1 MMKENGTKS
10 TNIATAYAMSFA
22 GVASAQASW
31 FIDRESQKQLRIR
44 FGPQNGNFT
53 VCNRLMPGPIIA
65 VTQANPIRSLI
76 LWLVIKT
83 GYLSG

>member
-1 MMKENGTKS
+1 MKDNGTRS
-10 TNIATAYAMSFA
+10 TNIATAYAMNFVR
-22 GVASAQASW
+22 VASAQASW

-44 FGPQNGNFT
+44 FGPQNGSFT
-53 VCNRLMPGPIIA
+53 VCIKLMVGAIIA
-65 VTQANPIRSLI
+65 VTQANPIRRLI